1 MFYKVYASLCEE
13 RNIQPY
19 TAAKEIGI
27 QGFSS
32 AVDHWKKR
40 GSTPRRPTLEKIA
53 AYFDVPIEYLQTGDE
68 HYRQKEKQP
77 ISEDGL
83 DDWDQA
89 MLSTCRGLS
98 EEDRQLVLRTA
109 QALLAAHALHP
120 SAGDK

>member
-1 MFYKVYASLCEE
+1 MFYNVYSSLCEE
-13 RNIQPY
+13 RGEKPY
-19 TAAKEIGI
+19 TVARIIGLKSYSAIVAK
-27 QGFSS
+27 
-32 AVDHWKKR
+32 WKK
-40 GSTPRRPTLEKIA
+40 GSTPNGETLSRIA
-53 AYFDVPIEYLQTGDE
+53 AYFDVPVEYLLTGDE

-77 ISEDGL
+77 TSEDGL

-120 SAGDK
+120 STGDK

>member
-1 MFYKVYASLCEE
+1 MFYNVYSSLCDE
-13 RNIQPY
+13 RGLAPY
-19 TAAKEIGI
+19 KLAMELGAKNNSIVA
-27 QGFSS
+27 S
-32 AVDHWKKR
+32 WKK
-40 GSTPRRPTLEKIA
+40 GGTPRGEMLSKIA
-53 AYFDVPIEYLQTGDE
+53 AYFDVPVEYLLTGDE

-77 ISEDGL
+77 TSEDGL

-120 SAGDK
+120 STGDK